1 MARKGYNLFTW
12 RNMLQ
17 EVMVDQAGSVVNNS
31 CNQTTTW
38 PKWILIFFL
47 VQC

>member
-12 RNMLQ
+12 HNMLQ
-17 EVMVDQAGSVVNNS
+17 EVMVDPAGPAVDNS
-31 CNQTTTW
+31 GNQTNTS
-38 PKWILIFFL
+38 PKWIITFFL